1 MRASSA
7 QKSKFLLC
15 STNDI
20 EANLKEAITEKEQLL
35 RRIASLRS
43 PNLDGL
49 PRGNR
54 ISDPTARAVLDNE
67 ELLKQADEHIVRYQ
81 QDILRAEY
89 LWLLPDR
96 PECKQVLRLRFFEGL
111 SVLQAASEMDISEA
125 TTKMYTRAA
134 FEAIAA
140 KTQGGA

>member
-1 MRASSA
+1 MTAKEARAIFEGYRGA
-7 QKSKFLLC
+7 Q
-15 STNDI
+15 
-20 EANLKEAITEKEQLL
+20 ANLKEAITEKEQLL

-43 PNLDGL
+43 PNLDGQ

-54 ISDPTARAVLDNE
+54 ISDPTACAVLDNE
-67 ELLKQADEHIVRYQ
+67 ELLKQADAHIERYQ

-89 LWLLPDR
+89 LRLLPDR

-134 FEAIAA
+134 FDAIAA
-140 KTQGGA
+140 KTQSGV